1 MIISTFPPFC
11 CVRLS
16 DHTTSQFGVSFTDIT
31 LFHTIE
37 LYFSLT
43 GTIPKEISMMSN
55 LQHFIAFGNNLTGTI
70 PPIETMSELKGLLVY
85 SNSLTGT
92 IPEFLGDME
101 SLDAVII
108 SDNDISGTIPTELAK
123 LNNLLWLGLEYMEL
137 DGTIPSALAQ
147 LPSLQN
153 LQLSKFV

>member
-1 MIISTFPPFC
+1 
-11 CVRLS
+11 
-16 DHTTSQFGVSFTDIT
+16 
-31 LFHTIE
+31 
-37 LYFSLT
+37 
-43 GTIPKEISMMSN
+43 
-55 LQHFIAFGNNLTGTI
+55 
-70 PPIETMSELKGLLVY
+70 MSELKGLLVY

-153 LQLSKFV
+153 LQLSKFVWCILLKNRYWFFLLYRIALTILISQHTTRQQ